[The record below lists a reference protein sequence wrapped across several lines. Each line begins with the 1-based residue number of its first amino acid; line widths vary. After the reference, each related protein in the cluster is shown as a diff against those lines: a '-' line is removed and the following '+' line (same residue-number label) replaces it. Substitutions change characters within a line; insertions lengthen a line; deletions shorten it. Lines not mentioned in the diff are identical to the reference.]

1 MTDQNALAD
10 KVRKIV
16 NDMRRHADHD
26 AVRGTEEEYTRHF
39 VALLEALLPPRPTL
53 ADMAPE
59 ERPAFQWAQADVEGR
74 NTRYV
79 IANPDGGD
87 GEATL
92 IDSDG
97 EIDWVFLEYVT
108 PRPDLRRM
116 EFPGTEKPAPALPEG
131 DTDDPYVS

>member
-1 MTDQNALAD
+1 MTDQAIPAD
-10 KVRKIV
+10 KVRDLLAIYSDTPGDFTGLYS
-16 NDMRRHADHD
+16 N
-26 AVRGTEEEYTRHF
+26 
-39 VALLEALLPPRPTL
+39 LEALLPPLPTL

-59 ERPAFQWAQADVEGR
+59 ELPACQWAQADVEGR

-97 EIDWVFLEYVT
+97 
-108 PRPDLRRM
+108 
-116 EFPGTEKPAPALPEG
+116 G
-131 DTDDPYVS
+131 DRLGIS

>member
-1 MTDQNALAD
+1 MDDQIPAD
-10 KVRKIV
+10 KVRDLRDQYARLIE
-16 NDMRRHADHD
+16 D
-26 AVRGTEEEYTRHF
+26 AGTKQAQAYYGH
-39 VALLEALLPPRPTL
+39 VVDDLEALLPPRPTL
-53 ADMAPE
+53 ADMTPE
-59 ERPAFQWAQADVEGR
+59 ERPAFQWVQADVEGR